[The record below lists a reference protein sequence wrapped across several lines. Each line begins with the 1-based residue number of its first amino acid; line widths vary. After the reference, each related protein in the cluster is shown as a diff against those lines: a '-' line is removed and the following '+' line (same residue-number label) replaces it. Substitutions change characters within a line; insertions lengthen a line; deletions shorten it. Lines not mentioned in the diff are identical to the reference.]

1 MDYSLQQQGVQ
12 SYFISF
18 LPGEMSDECQFVI
31 ILEDSALEQN
41 EVFTISLQSTS
52 PVADLNPSV
61 ANVII
66 IDNEGIIM
74 FIFMSYVAN
83 IPKLKITFQPLF
95 KNTSFGNFNEGA
107 SLIIPPKV

>member
-1 MDYSLQQQGVQ
+1 
-12 SYFISF
+12 
-18 LPGEMSDECQFVI
+18 MSDECQFVI

-74 FIFMSYVAN
+74 FI
-83 IPKLKITFQPLF
+83 L
-95 KNTSFGNFNEGA
+95 
-107 SLIIPPKV
+107 